1 LNKSINKNYTK
12 KNDIQNMSFK
22 ELRNKLKN
30 VINNEV
36 NDLNG
41 DQNINTK

>member
-1 LNKSINKNYTK
+1 MNKSINKNYTK

-30 VINNEV
+30 AINNEV